1 MKKTICILSA
11 LCLLA
16 ALAGCGG
23 KSEEARQGSGLVSQS
38 STVDQVLA
46 AGAEKEEQ
54 PAAASAALKAETP
67 AEASSAARAE
77 APAEPETQAAVPEG
91 AEVEIDLTELSST
104 MVYSQV
110 LDMMTEPETYRGKTV
125 RMRGQAAS
133 TYYDVTDRTYHAVII
148 ADATACCAQG
158 IEYEL
163 GAGERYPEDGS
174 ETTVTGVFGTYE
186 EFERTYYYLKDANL
200 EG

>member
-1 MKKTICILSA
+1 MKKTICILLA

-23 KSEEARQGSGLVSQS
+23 KNEEARQGSGLVNQS

-46 AGAEKEEQ
+46 AGAEKEQGAEGS
-54 PAAASAALKAETP
+54 SAEKAEAP
-67 AEASSAARAE
+67 VEASSAARAE

-91 AEVEIDLTELSST
+91 AEVEIDLTKLSST

-110 LDMMTEPETYRGKTV
+110 LDMMTEPESYRGKTV

-163 GAGERYPEDGS
+163 CTGESYPEDGG
-174 ETTVTGVFGTYE
+174 ETTVTGIFGTYE
-186 EFERTYYYLKDANL
+186 EFERTYYYLEEANV